1 MDVKETR
8 EILGGEQVQHRQEDR
23 GEVIILSIT
32 AFSHKDTH
40 TRTRLLLTLRTLI
53 CHWYGNTSI
62 LPCHLILP
70 SSHRVRWINAKTEA
84 DTGYVRL

>member
-8 EILGGEQVQHRQEDR
+8 EILGGEQVQHRQDR

-40 TRTRLLLTLRTLI
+40 SHTHTHTPVTDSANTNLSLVWQHFHLTL
-53 CHWYGNTSI
+53 
-62 LPCHLILP
+62 
-70 SSHRVRWINAKTEA
+70 SSYPALQPQGA
-84 DTGYVRL
+84 LD